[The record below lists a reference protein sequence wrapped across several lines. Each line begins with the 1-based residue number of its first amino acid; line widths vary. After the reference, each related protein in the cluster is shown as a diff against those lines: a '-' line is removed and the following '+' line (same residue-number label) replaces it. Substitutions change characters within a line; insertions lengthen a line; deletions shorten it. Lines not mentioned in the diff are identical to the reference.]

1 MKKWVSNFEA
11 TRKNSHQERLDG
23 SSVCP
28 DRLAISIVLTAFY
41 SDQNVGIIEG
51 MGGVYHWRNR
61 DRDRAAV
68 ALESKLT
75 QKI

>member
-41 SDQNVGIIEG
+41 SDQNVGIIEMMDDG
-51 MGGVYHWRNR
+51 
-61 DRDRAAV
+61 
-68 ALESKLT
+68 
-75 QKI
+75 

>member
-41 SDQNVGIIEG
+41 SDQNVGIIELIVAEG
-51 MGGVYHWRNR
+51 HG
-61 DRDRAAV
+61 DSLACSRAAPP
-68 ALESKLT
+68 
-75 QKI
+75 

>member
-1 MKKWVSNFEA
+1 MKKLVSNFEA

-41 SDQNVGIIEG
+41 SDQNVGIIEA
-51 MGGVYHWRNR
+51 MTADCTNIPFCP
-61 DRDRAAV
+61 DAV
-68 ALESKLT
+68 SNSN
-75 QKI
+75 IIP

>member
-28 DRLAISIVLTAFY
+28 DRLAISIVLKAFY
-41 SDQNVGIIEG
+41 SDQYVGIIESIINHQATIIMVPNHG
-51 MGGVYHWRNR
+51 P
-61 DRDRAAV
+61 DV
-68 ALESKLT
+68 AWPILAPE
-75 QKI
+75 